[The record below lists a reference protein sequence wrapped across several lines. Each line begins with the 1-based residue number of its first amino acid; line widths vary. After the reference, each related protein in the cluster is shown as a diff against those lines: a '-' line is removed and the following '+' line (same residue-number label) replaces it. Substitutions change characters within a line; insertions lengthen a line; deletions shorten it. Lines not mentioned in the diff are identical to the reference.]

1 MSESLPRGEEEVRER
16 RMRDGR
22 RSFGLRC
29 RDNSQTETRR
39 ERRNDAT
46 SEPQKIALDGM
57 FAFPRVGIVLMKQ
70 VQVLVLGKR

>member
-22 RSFGLRC
+22 RVLDC
-29 RDNSQTETRR
+29 DAEIQPDRDEK
-39 ERRNDAT
+39 RRNDAT

-57 FAFPRVGIVLMKQ
+57 FAFPRAGIVLMKQ

>member
-16 RMRDGR
+16 RIRDGR
-22 RSFGLRC
+22 RSLDC
-29 RDNSQTETRR
+29 DVETTARQRR